1 MKRAKER
8 TIVFENEAYITE
20 GASIAGQK
28 EGEGPYGDTFDQI
41 IEDDLLGTETW
52 EKAES
57 ELLKRTVLRCI
68 EKSGKTKTDVD
79 AFLAGDLNAQ
89 IISSGFA
96 ARDLGIPFLGMY
108 GACSTMIESIL
119 TGAVFVAS
127 GAFHTV
133 VCAASSHFCT
143 AERQFR
149 TPLELGTQRPPSAQ
163 WTATAA
169 GACMVEKEK
178 SAIEIKSGTLGRVI
192 DLKIKDPAH
201 MGAAMAPA
209 VADTLFGHLTD
220 TKKSIRDFD
229 KIITGDLG
237 KYGLSIL
244 KEIVKEKLGEEA
256 DDIFFDCG
264 ENLYRDNQ
272 DVHAGGSGCGC
283 IAGLLS
289 GHILKEMKKG
299 KYRKLLILG
308 SGAMMSVTSSLQGE
322 SIPSISY
329 AISLERC
336 TDGIVS

>member
-1 MKRAKER
+1 MYRRGDR
-8 TIVFENEAYITE
+8 TVVFENEAYISSS
-20 GASIAGQK
+20 ASIAGKK
-28 EGEGPYGDTFDQI
+28 EGDGPLGNSFDEI
-41 IEDDLLGTETW
+41 VKDDLLGTESW

-57 ELLKRTVLRCI
+57 ELVKRTIYRCI
-68 EKSGKTKTDVD
+68 EKRGIELEDVGVL
-79 AFLAGDLNAQ
+79 LAGDLNAQ

-96 ARDLGIPFLGMY
+96 ARDLGVPFLGMY
-108 GACSTMIESIL
+108 GACSTMIESLL

-127 GAFHTV
+127 GASQNALA
-133 VCAASSHFCT
+133 CASSHFCT

-169 GACMVEKEK
+169 GACLIEHEKTE
-178 SAIEIKSGTLGRVI
+178 IEITSGTIGRVI
-192 DLKIKDPAH
+192 DLKIKDASH

-209 VADTLFGHLTD
+209 VTDTLFGHLDDMKTEL
-220 TKKSIRDFD
+220 SSYD

-237 KYGLSIL
+237 IYGLDIL
-244 KEIVKEKLGEEA
+244 KELVKRKYKMNTDEL
-256 DDIFFDCG
+256 FYDCG
-264 ENLYRDNQ
+264 ANLYSKQQ

-283 IAGLLS
+283 IAGVLS
-289 GHILKEMKKG
+289 GYITDLL
-299 KYRKLLILG
+299 RKNEYQKVLLLG

-336 TDGIVS
+336 END